1 MKRHPTV
8 PTAGFTLA
16 ELMVVITILA
26 LLATFVV
33 KNVWSIMPGVKLKAA
48 KSDIVNIVDTI
59 DSLYRFNNNNR
70 IPESLQELV
79 DPDVNGQTYLKGQ
92 TEVPRDPWGNEYYY
106 EPQGNWFLLGS
117 AGPDEDPDTD
127 DDITNQS
134 VRDRGEQG

>member
-1 MKRHPTV
+1 MTQRQQV
-8 PTAGFTLA
+8 PPAGFTLA

-59 DSLYRFNNNNR
+59 DSIYRFRNNNR
-70 IPESLQELV
+70 IPEALQELV

-92 TEVPRDPWGNEYYY
+92 TEVPRDPWGNE
-106 EPQGNWFLLGS
+106 
-117 AGPDEDPDTD
+117 
-127 DDITNQS
+127 
-134 VRDRGEQG
+134 